1 MYNDDT
7 DVLFPPRLISQLQEL
22 RGDRWR
28 ELSLQAA
35 QAEPQAVVRLAFV
48 LMMVRLGGC
57 VNCSIDSFRAMRG
70 CTQCAIQTV
79 KRFRGAELDLIKE
92 FEIAQQDVIRYQRK
106 QESQV

>member
-22 RGDRWR
+22 KGDRWR
-28 ELSLQAA
+28 ELAYQAG
-35 QAEPQAVVRLAFV
+35 QAEPLAAVRLAFV
-48 LMMVRLGGC
+48 LLMVRLSGC

-70 CTQCAIQTV
+70 CTLCAIQTV
-79 KRFRGAELDLIKE
+79 KRFRGDDAELLKE

-106 QESQV
+106 MESQA